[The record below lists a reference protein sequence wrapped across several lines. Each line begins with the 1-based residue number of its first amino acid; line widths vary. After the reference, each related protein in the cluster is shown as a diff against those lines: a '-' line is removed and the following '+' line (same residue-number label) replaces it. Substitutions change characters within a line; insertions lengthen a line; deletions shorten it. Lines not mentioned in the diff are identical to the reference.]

1 MAIYKNKDIETNINE
16 RGVELGNI
24 NVNFYTED
32 NGTASIRIKMK
43 KQDGSSV
50 DFNKTDMIPRLDLY
64 ARDGSIFT
72 KEPVDVILADQG
84 LIQYKVSDYVIRHEG
99 KMDCKLFLENG
110 TESVHVANFYFVIKD
125 SGITGAVG
133 KEIKV
138 EVLEDMVRNV
148 MTDNAMGLLDDEY
161 KEKINQDIVS
171 YVANNP
177 DKYKGEDGKTLSYSD
192 LTSQQKED
200 LKSNITDQAI
210 TDFVIP
216 DNSIINEKL
225 ADNSITPSK
234 TNFFFKTKNLFDKTR
249 VTANKKANGSNGTI
263 ENRDGWY
270 VSAMIPVLSGQT
282 YSKNKPAEIVCYN
295 SKSQYVTSYGNS
307 TDSIKMPKDVAYVRL
322 NILIENYTGFQLEEN
337 TTSTSYEKFGIFSND
352 VRVGSS
358 NFENKSI
365 TGDKLSD
372 GSIEKS
378 KTDFVQESNNLFN
391 VENIQLDKLLGLDGS
406 VNDNTYYVMS
416 DYIEV
421 VEGETYITN
430 GKYFSYVIYDKN
442 KNLITGRGQDIAS
455 VKIPSGGHYIR
466 LSILNKWLP
475 NFKFYN
481 QKYNVVGSYSLDFK
495 NKPTITEEFNKK
507 YKFNKDSYKKG
518 IKERDFEV
526 VEIFKTA
533 KDFAATTCRLVDS
546 FDRTYKDNVKS
557 FRMSTLGNATSEM
570 RITPN
575 TPIELTGI
583 QEFDL
588 FVYIEDVT
596 QINYINLIANKNG
609 GGSWSTS
616 VKELKNGW
624 NKLRFHTHVGDLN
637 NWTQAT
643 LFRIIVYTKDT
654 MQTNLIIGDF
664 KAIRP
669 NKGKIIMVNDHGY
682 SNYKNIAH
690 TKLKSLGV
698 PTTFAINPGRLGT
711 PIPGASSIL
720 SQQEID
726 ELAVDPYAE
735 FSYHAWDPTQKASKD
750 MTGEELKEEM
760 AKCTHYLKKNG
771 LYPDYFWRAAFVQN
785 LAPNHDALNV
795 HMESYACYDES
806 SQFDAFP
813 FKSSYGINRKQIHN
827 ISNANIDAFFDILQ
841 KTHCLVV
848 FYTHDISDGGGI
860 HMTNAELDYF
870 VNHVKSGLDNKWLEG
885 TTYAQLRRRYK
896 PDYGKKG
903 ELDFYENI

>member
-1 MAIYKNKDIETNINE
+1 MRIYKNKDITTNIE
-16 RGVELGNI
+16 TEELNI
-24 NVNFYTED
+24 NNSNTSFYTED
-32 NGTASIRIKMK
+32 KGSAALRIFIKYRDTAF
-43 KQDGSSV
+43 DLNDTNLTPV
-50 DFNKTDMIPRLDLY
+50 LDLFHN
-64 ARDGSIFT
+64 DGSIWLD
-72 KEPVDVILADQG
+72 EPLEVIMSEKGIL
-84 LIQYKVSDYVIRHEG
+84 QYNIPNNVISHAG
-99 KMDCKLFLENG
+99 KIKAKLFLRN
-110 TESVHVANFYFVIKD
+110 TEQSVHVANFTFDIVD
-125 SGITGAVG
+125 SGVEGAVE
-133 KEIKV
+133 KEISVNLV
-138 EVLEDMVRNV
+138 EDTVRRIIKE
-148 MTDNAMGLLDDEY
+148 NAIELLGDDFEERLNKDVKDY
-161 KEKINQDIVS
+161 LNG
-171 YVANNP
+171 N
-177 DKYKGEDGKTLSYSD
+177 SD
-192 LTSQQKED
+192 LFKGKDGDSLKYSELTTQQKEE
-200 LKSNITDQAI
+200 LRSNITNQAV
-210 TDFVIP
+210 TDFVIE
-216 DNSIINEKL
+216 DNSVTSNKI
-225 ADNSITPSK
+225 ADKAIAPSK
-234 TNFFFKTKNLFDKTR
+234 TNFFYKSKNLFDETK
-249 VTANKKANGSNGTI
+249 VTVNKKANGSTGEI
-263 ENRDGWY
+263 ENKNGWY
-270 VSAMIPVLSGQT
+270 VSSMIPVKTGQT
-282 YSKNKPAEIVCYN
+282 YSKNKPAEIVCYDSN
-295 SKSQYVTSYGNS
+295 SQYVTSYGNNA
-307 TDSIKMPKDVAYVRL
+307 DSIKMPKNVAYVRL

-406 VNDNTYYVMS
+406 VNDDTYYVMS

-430 GKYFSYVIYDKN
+430 GKYFGYVIYDKN

-481 QKYNVVGSYSLDFK
+481 QKYNVVGSYSLNFK

-785 LAPNHDALNV
+785 LAPNHDALNE
-795 HMESYACYDES
+795 HMESYACYDETS
-806 SQFDAFP
+806 RFDVYP

-827 ISNANIDAFFDILQ
+827 IPNASIDTFFDILE

-870 VNHVKSGLDNKWLEG
+870 VNHVKNGVDNNWLEG